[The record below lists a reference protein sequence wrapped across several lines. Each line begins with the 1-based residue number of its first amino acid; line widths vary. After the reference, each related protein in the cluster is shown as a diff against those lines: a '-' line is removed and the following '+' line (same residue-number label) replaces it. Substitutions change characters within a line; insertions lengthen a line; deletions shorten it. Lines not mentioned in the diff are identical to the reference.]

1 MVTFV
6 ATALFADRCA
16 NAAPALKPEVIQVA
30 RRLAGRLVINLRRTI
45 PAMRLHSLRT
55 ETRAPLEFL
64 AQITTADPV
73 IHSSYSS
80 PHRFR
85 LPPPTL

>member
-1 MVTFV
+1 MVTCV

-16 NAAPALKPEVIQVA
+16 HAAPALKPEVMQVA
-30 RRLAGRLVINLRRTI
+30 RRLAGRLVISLRRTI
-45 PAMRLHSLRT
+45 PAIRLHSLRT
-55 ETRAPLEFL
+55 EARATLEMP
-64 AQITTADPV
+64 AQSGTADPL
-73 IHSSYSS
+73 IHSSESS